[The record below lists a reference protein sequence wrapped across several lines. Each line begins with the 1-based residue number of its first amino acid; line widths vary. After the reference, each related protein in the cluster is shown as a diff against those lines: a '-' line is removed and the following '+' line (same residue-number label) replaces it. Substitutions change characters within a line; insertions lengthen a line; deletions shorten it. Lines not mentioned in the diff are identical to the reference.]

1 MEYYWR
7 SWSDFCWTIGST
19 LATSIRPK
27 TIEEIWSGF
36 KSFLWLFLWRSQ
48 CVKSVQ
54 IQSFFWSIFSC
65 IRTEYGVFIWAS
77 WNYSTLT
84 FSWAVQ
90 LLLGSDSLQSYF
102 PSIWINLNSRLESG
116 FFVFCV
122 MRNFL
127 FFLILLFDFTPCS
140 VATKRI
146 QIKSN
151 FSCLKM
157 ILWRPSSR
165 LSKVLWRKN
174 EKARK
179 KLALIVTMIS
189 RIIRL
194 TQLFTGPHEVFLW
207 EKKVSSKYLSRSFP
221 MPQEKCYEGL

>member
-1 MEYYWR
+1 M
-7 SWSDFCWTIGST
+7 
-19 LATSIRPK
+19 
-27 TIEEIWSGF
+27 
-36 KSFLWLFLWRSQ
+36 
-48 CVKSVQ
+48 
-54 IQSFFWSIFSC
+54 
-65 IRTEYGVFIWAS
+65 
-77 WNYSTLT
+77 
-84 FSWAVQ
+84 
-90 LLLGSDSLQSYF
+90 
-102 PSIWINLNSRLESG
+102 ESG

-127 FFLILLFDFTPCS
+127 FFLILLFNFTPCS
-140 VATKRI
+140 VATERI

-151 FSCLKM
+151 FSCLKI

-179 KLALIVTMIS
+179 KLELIVTMIS

-207 EKKVSSKYLSRSFP
+207 EKKLVPNFSHALSQCLKKNVMKAYRLRLCNAFKSSHSRCSFKKAVLNNFAIFTRKHLCWSLFLIKLLAFSSATLLKRGSSTDIFLR
-221 MPQEKCYEGL
+221 MSQKF